1 MLFITGSVRIPDHE
15 IEITPIR
22 AGGPGGQ
29 NVNKVS
35 SAVHLRFDISH
46 SSLPK
51 DCKNRLLSLSDRRI
65 SKDGVLVIK
74 AQRYRDRNKNRLDA
88 LERLKTLVRDA
99 LVVQRKRI
107 PTRASNAARRRR
119 LDLKKQHG
127 MDKRLRGKVRI
138 DD

>member
-15 IEITPIR
+15 IEMTSIR

-35 SAVHLRFDISH
+35 SAVHLRFDIRH
-46 SSLPK
+46 SSLPE
-51 DCKNRLLSLSDRRI
+51 DCKSRLLSLSDRRI

-74 AQRYRDRNKNRLDA
+74 AQRYRDRNKNRQDA
-88 LERLKTLVRDA
+88 LERLRTLVREA
-99 LVVQRKRI
+99 LVVQRNRI
-107 PTRASNAARRRR
+107 PTRASAAVRRRR
-119 LDLKKQHG
+119 LDLKKRHG
-127 MDKRLRGKVRI
+127 LDKRLRGKIRI